1 MAVLLD
7 CDCGSFI
14 SHNKLVESWYRNC
27 RRSEIGDV
35 VSMKL
40 KDALFDVRTPMRMDS
55 AAEKLVAGTKHRKRK
70 WRSSD
75 DTPLTDFVKSCSWI
89 AEASDR
95 IVRAALDAGHLEP
108 GPASDREVLENN
120 RGARA
125 AAADALAA
133 TSGVGACLSSPVG
146 VHCSAPHARLIE
158 FRGLPV
164 WLPANARAQIGD
176 VRDLGP
182 FLTGSFDFV
191 LLDPPWENK
200 SARRKRA
207 YSTLPRDELLSSLP
221 LPRLASPRGCL
232 VAVWCT
238 TNGAHLR
245 FVARELLPSWGL
257 TYLATWYWVKVTK
270 HGEPV
275 RPFDCPHKKP
285 YEFVIFGGP
294 SSVSIPRDKVFV
306 SVPSCVHSHKPPLTE
321 LVRPFVKNGGV
332 CMEVFARYLVP
343 GWTSV
348 GNEALKLQHESLYEP
363 ASLESPLS

>member
-14 SHNKLVESWYRNC
+14 SHNKLVENWYSNC
-27 RRSEIGDV
+27 QRSELGDV
-35 VSMKL
+35 ISLKL
-40 KDALFDVRTPMRMDS
+40 KDALFDIRTPMRMDS
-55 AAEKLVAGTKHRKRK
+55 AAEKLAAGTERRKRK
-70 WRSSD
+70 RRSSD
-75 DTPLTDFVKSCSWI
+75 DAPLTDFVKSCSWI
-89 AEASDR
+89 AEASDQ
-95 IVRAALDAGHLEP
+95 IVRVALDAGHLEP

-125 AAADALAA
+125 AAADVLAA
-133 TSGVGACLSSPVG
+133 ASEAGARPPSPMGVR
-146 VHCSAPHARLIE
+146 CSVPHARLVQ
-158 FRGLPV
+158 FRGQPV
-164 WLPANARAQIGD
+164 LLPANARAQIGD

-182 FLTGSFDFV
+182 FLTGSYDFV

-200 SARRKRA
+200 SARRKRT
-207 YSTLPRDELLSSLP
+207 YSTLPRDELLSALP
-221 LPRLASPRGCL
+221 LPRLAAPRGCL

-238 TNGAHLR
+238 ANGGHLR

-285 YEFVIFGGP
+285 YEFVVFGGP

-306 SVPSCVHSHKPPLTE
+306 SVPSCVHSHKPPLSE
-321 LVRPFVKNGGV
+321 LVRPFLKDDAK

-348 GNEALKLQHESLYEP
+348 GNEALKLQHESIYEP
-363 ASLESPLS
+363 ASLESPHS

>member
-1 MAVLLD
+1 
-7 CDCGSFI
+7 
-14 SHNKLVESWYRNC
+14 
-27 RRSEIGDV
+27 
-35 VSMKL
+35 MKL

-55 AAEKLVAGTKHRKRK
+55 AAEKLVAGTKRRKRK

-75 DTPLTDFVKSCSWI
+75 DAPLTDFVKSCSWI
-89 AEASDR
+89 AEASER

-133 TSGVGACLSSPVG
+133 ASGLGARPSAPVG
-146 VHCSAPHARLIE
+146 CSAPHARLIQ
-158 FRGLPV
+158 FRGQPV
-164 WLPANARAQIGD
+164 WLPAKARAQIGD

-207 YSTLPRDELLSSLP
+207 YSTLPRDQLLSSLP
-221 LPRLASPRGCL
+221 LRRLASPRGCL

-238 TNGAHLR
+238 ANGAHLR

-306 SVPSCVHSHKPPLTE
+306 SVPSCVHSHKPPLSE
-321 LVRPFVKNGGV
+321 LVRPFVKNGGA

-348 GNEALKLQHESLYEP
+348 GNEVLKLQHESLYEP
-363 ASLESPLS
+363 ASLESPHS

>member
-1 MAVLLD
+1 
-7 CDCGSFI
+7 
-14 SHNKLVESWYRNC
+14 
-27 RRSEIGDV
+27 
-35 VSMKL
+35 
-40 KDALFDVRTPMRMDS
+40 MRMDS
-55 AAEKLVAGTKHRKRK
+55 AAEKLAAGTERRKRK
-70 WRSSD
+70 RRSSD
-75 DTPLTDFVKSCSWI
+75 DAPLTDFVKSCSWI
-89 AEASDR
+89 AEASDQ

-125 AAADALAA
+125 AAADVPAA
-133 TSGVGACLSSPVG
+133 ASVAGVRPPAPMG
-146 VHCSAPHARLIE
+146 VRCSAPHARLVQY
-158 FRGLPV
+158 RGQPV
-164 WLPANARAQIGD
+164 VLPANARAQIGD

-182 FLTGSFDFV
+182 FLTGSYDFV

-200 SARRKRA
+200 SARRKRT
-207 YSTLPRDELLSSLP
+207 YSTLPRDELLSALP
-221 LPRLASPRGCL
+221 LRRLASPRGCL

-238 TNGAHLR
+238 ANGGHLR

-285 YEFVIFGGP
+285 YEFVVFGGP
-294 SSVSIPRDKVFV
+294 SSVSIPQDKVFV
-306 SVPSCVHSHKPPLTE
+306 SVPSCVHSHKPPLSGEPTTAHVARAFSTP
-321 LVRPFVKNGGV
+321 LVRPFVKDDAK

-348 GNEALKLQHESLYEP
+348 GNEVVPQP
-363 ASLESPLS
+363 M